1 MTRPAL
7 QRRLFLVASDGE
19 PLNQTHSGLGFTS
32 SISTMTKPYFSVA
45 TLSPISPVSPAVPFF
60 GAVDSLPR
68 LRGLASASGPFLAVV
83 SALAWGSSPAPLV
96 QAPKFSAAFEEVYA
110 GLHSP
115 PPLPSVVRGGPA
127 PPGGLPRGRVCLGSG
142 CPGPAVGA
150 AGCLCRGHVPPV
162 Q

>member
-1 MTRPAL
+1 ML
-7 QRRLFLVASDGE
+7 FVCSGCERRWTDKPNSIK
-19 PLNQTHSGLGFTS
+19 TGFTLI
-32 SISTMTKPYFSVA
+32 ISKMTKPYSSVA
-45 TLSPISPVSPAVPFF
+45 TLSPFSPVSPAVPFF

-83 SALAWGSSPAPLV
+83 LALAWGSPPAPLV

-127 PPGGLPRGRVCLGSG
+127 PPGGLPCGRVCLGSG